1 MLALLQNRGFR
12 YLLIGQFLSLVAP
25 WCQRTMVLIWVYA
38 LTKSGSGVS
47 LMGLSEAL
55 PLLLLAPVAG
65 VFVDRWDRGRTM
77 TLVVAIQA
85 VLLLPLLLVH
95 GPSGFWLILVVT
107 LAISAASQFFQP
119 AAAAALP
126 SIVAPEALGQANGL
140 LQISSSVVPII
151 APGVAALLYQA
162 LGPHKEVLLLGL
174 IYLASMPFLARV
186 PAPRPDQTANVEL
199 TFLNEMRAGL
209 SYVRRSRMIRSIMI
223 VAFIA
228 LLGVGG
234 LSVLD
239 VVFVT
244 RALHV
249 RTEDVGLLLTA
260 SGVGQLGGGLLV
272 SVISERLNRYYH
284 RLLGISIL
292 LAGVGTVV
300 YSQMPTLQ
308 AAAVALFVSGL
319 IFPFLIVSFITLVQ
333 RATENAFMGRVMS
346 LVTMSMSVAS
356 ILSLTASGALTDLF
370 GVRQVI
376 AGGGL
381 LLVISGIV
389 GLFVVRA
396 TLPPSPSDDLTALVE
411 SPAAGEL
418 VAAGH

>member
-1 MLALLQNRGFR
+1 Q
-12 YLLIGQFLSLVAP
+12 
-25 WCQRTMVLIWVYA
+25 
-38 LTKSGSGVS
+38 
-47 LMGLSEAL
+47 
-55 PLLLLAPVAG
+55 
-65 VFVDRWDRGRTM
+65 
-77 TLVVAIQA
+77 
-85 VLLLPLLLVH
+85 
-95 GPSGFWLILVVT
+95 
-107 LAISAASQFFQP
+107 
-119 AAAAALP
+119 
-126 SIVAPEALGQANGL
+126 
-140 LQISSSVVPII
+140 
-151 APGVAALLYQA
+151 
-162 LGPHKEVLLLGL
+162 KEVLLLGA
-174 IYLASMPFLARV
+174 IYLAAMPFLARV
-186 PAPRPDQTANVEL
+186 PAPRPDQTAKVGL
-199 TFLNEMRAGL
+199 TFLSETRAGL
-209 SYVRRSRMIRSIMI
+209 AYVRRSRLIRSVML